1 MSDGYDPD
9 LQLTNPLVSVADNAR
24 QQSRQTFNYNGS
36 FTWEFIDNLKFKTEF
51 GLDHYYNKD
60 KRFYGVTTY
69 NSRING
75 NNQPIAVF
83 TSKERK
89 TFRNTNTLNYDF
101 KKILKNKDHSLSLLV
116 GQELIKVKSNTDTD
130 EVRFIQN
137 YLRQTKLSTYQVK
150 AQLSQLTNSIMLT
163 ISCYPILHVQTM
175 ISR

>member
-1 MSDGYDPD
+1 MNPD

-89 TFRNTNTLNYDF
+89 TFRIYIYF
-101 KKILKNKDHSLSLLV
+101 KL
-116 GQELIKVKSNTDTD
+116 Q
-130 EVRFIQN
+130 
-137 YLRQTKLSTYQVK
+137 
-150 AQLSQLTNSIMLT
+150 
-163 ISCYPILHVQTM
+163 
-175 ISR
+175 ISRSTKDKDIV

>member
-69 NSRING
+69 NSRSMETI
-75 NNQPIAVF
+75 
-83 TSKERK
+83 
-89 TFRNTNTLNYDF
+89 
-101 KKILKNKDHSLSLLV
+101 SLLPYSLPKKEKPSV
-116 GQELIKVKSNTDTD
+116 ILI
-130 EVRFIQN
+130 
-137 YLRQTKLSTYQVK
+137 L
-150 AQLSQLTNSIMLT
+150 
-163 ISCYPILHVQTM
+163 
-175 ISR
+175 